1 MYYDKLQKERLSN
14 KSYLKP
20 GLTLREATTICMNQ
34 CRGQCCRGPLILH
47 LEKNEVAEF
56 RQMAEYLGIET
67 RISVSHHG
75 TAWVKF
81 SEHIGEHCPMLNPDT
96 SQCLIY
102 DNRPTRCRAFPEKP
116 TPGCPISID

>member
-1 MYYDKLQKERLSN
+1 MDSNEIKNEHLSN

-20 GLTLREATTICMNQ
+20 GLRLREANTICMEQ
-34 CRGQCCRGPLILH
+34 CRGQCCRGALILR
-47 LEKNEVAEF
+47 LGKNEVAEF
-56 RQMAEYLGIET
+56 KEMGAYLGIET
-67 RISVSHHG
+67 NISVSRYG
-75 TAWVKF
+75 DAWVKF

-102 DNRPTRCRAFPEKP
+102 HNRPTRCRAFPEKP

>member
-1 MYYDKLQKERLSN
+1 MCFDELQKEHLSN

-20 GLTLREATTICMNQ
+20 GLTLREANTICMDQ

-47 LEKNEVAEF
+47 LGKNEVAEF
-56 RQMAEYLGIET
+56 KAMATHLGIET
-67 RISVSHHG
+67 HISVSHYG
-75 TAWVKF
+75 DAWVKF
-81 SEHIGEHCPMLNPDT
+81 SEHIGEHCPMLDPDT

-102 DNRPTRCRAFPEKP
+102 NNRPTRCRAFPEKP

>member
-1 MYYDKLQKERLSN
+1 MDSDELQKEHLLN

-20 GLTLREATTICMNQ
+20 GLALRQANAICMDQ

-47 LEKNEVAEF
+47 LDKNEVAEF
-56 RQMAEYLGIET
+56 KEMGACLGIET
-67 RISVSHHG
+67 NISVSRYG
-75 TAWVKF
+75 DAWVKF
-81 SEHIGEHCPMLNPDT
+81 SEHVGEHCPLLDPDT

-102 DNRPTRCRAFPEKP
+102 NNRPARCRAFPEKP

>member
-1 MYYDKLQKERLSN
+1 MDSDEINNEHLSN

-20 GLTLREATTICMNQ
+20 GLTLREANTICMDQ
-34 CRGQCCRGPLILH
+34 CRGQCCRGPLILD
-47 LEKNEVAEF
+47 LDKNEVAEF
-56 RQMAEYLGIET
+56 KDMAASLGIET
-67 RISVSHHG
+67 HISVSHYG
-75 TAWVKF
+75 AAWLKF

-102 DNRPTRCRAFPEKP
+102 NNRPARCRAFPDKP

>member
-1 MYYDKLQKERLSN
+1 MNSDELPKEHLSN

-20 GLTLREATTICMNQ
+20 GLDLREANAICMDQ

-56 RQMAEYLGIET
+56 KEMAASLGIEAH
-67 RISVSHHG
+67 IFVSHYG
-75 TAWVKF
+75 AAWVKF

-102 DNRPTRCRAFPEKP
+102 NNRPARCRAFPEKP